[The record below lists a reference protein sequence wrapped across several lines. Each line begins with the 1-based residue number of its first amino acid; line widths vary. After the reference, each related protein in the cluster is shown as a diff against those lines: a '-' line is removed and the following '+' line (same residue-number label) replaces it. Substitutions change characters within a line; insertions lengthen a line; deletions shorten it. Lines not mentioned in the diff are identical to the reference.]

1 MRPILA
7 ATLVL
12 SLVVFAGC
20 PLSTGLPDELDVV
33 LPQNQKQT
41 AAADTGPQSLGG
53 ATWAIFRKFDPNAPD
68 DPQSV
73 APAPGPYGGL
83 LNGGLLERPPV
94 DGLIFRVDVAASGRI
109 TRVRDNQFFLA
120 DIYGADLEITADR
133 QPTTLPGITYRS
145 ASYGVTVGDQIG
157 LAAYVEVDFLGLR
170 VGNAVLYAWGTLA
183 DGRVDGT
190 FGYLL
195 NFDGGLGDLLL
206 DTTGDQYLFYATRE

>member
-1 MRPILA
+1 MRRPLA
-7 ATLVL
+7 ATIVL
-12 SLVVFAGC
+12 SLVVLAGC
-20 PLSTGLPDELDVV
+20 PLSTGLPSELDVV

-41 AAADTGPQSLGG
+41 VAANTGPQSLGG

-94 DGLIFRVDVAASGRI
+94 DGLIFLVDVATGGRI
-109 TRVRDNQFFLA
+109 TRVRENQYFLA
-120 DIYGADLEITADR
+120 DIYGSDLEITSDR
-133 QPTTLPGITYRS
+133 RPTSLPGITYRA
-145 ASYGVTVGDQIG
+145 ASFGVSVGGQIG

-170 VGNAVLYAWGTLA
+170 VGHAILYAWGTLA

-195 NFDGGLGDLLL
+195 DFSNGLGDLLL
-206 DTTGDQYLFYATRE
+206 DTTGDQYLFYATPQ